1 MKGMQIAAGFRRDLE
16 AEVGSS
22 LAFSSAFSVPHI
34 KELSCP

>member
-22 LAFSSAFSVPHI
+22 LVHGGGNNPPVYAVKAFP
-34 KELSCP
+34 